1 MNEHDEKKPES
12 LDGDLDPDLEVL
24 GELLD
29 QLEEAGAMDLEELDG
44 FFAAL
49 HCAPEA
55 VAPGE
60 YMPEV
65 VGDGFE
71 NEEIFPNDDAV
82 QLFLNLVRHHSTV
95 VAEAFAANDFEP
107 LLLEDEE
114 GIAHGNN
121 WAIGF
126 MRGLDMR
133 HEEWRSLLDAEEEF
147 EKLIPILALANEMH
161 PDPEQR
167 IYKEAISD
175 EQREMLLQGMCAA
188 VAELYRHFA
197 PQRKAAS
204 IGLLSSVPESF
215 GKMGRNDTCYCGSG
229 KKYKKCCGGLPVN

>member
-1 MNEHDEKKPES
+1 MNEDDEKPES
-12 LDGDLDPDLEVL
+12 LDSDLDPDLEVL

-29 QLEEAGAMDLEELDG
+29 QMDEAGAMDLEELDG
-44 FFAAL
+44 FLAAL
-49 HCAPEA
+49 HCAPD
-55 VAPGE
+55 VVPPSD

-65 VGDGFE
+65 IGDGFE

-82 QLFLNLVRHHSTV
+82 KLFLNLVRHHSTV

-114 GIAHGNN
+114 GNAHGNN

-133 HEEWRSLLDAEEEF
+133 HDEWRTLLDNEEEF
-147 EKLIPILALANEMH
+147 KKLMPILALANEMH

-167 IYKEAISD
+167 IYQEPISD
-175 EQREMLLQGMCAA
+175 GQREMLLQGMSAT
-188 VAELYRHFA
+188 VAELYQHFA
-197 PQRKAAS
+197 AQRQAES
-204 IGLLSSVPESF
+204 IGQLSSVPETF
-215 GKMGRNDTCYCGSG
+215 GKIGRNDTCYCGSG
-229 KKYKKCCGGLPVN
+229 KKYKKCCGGLTVN